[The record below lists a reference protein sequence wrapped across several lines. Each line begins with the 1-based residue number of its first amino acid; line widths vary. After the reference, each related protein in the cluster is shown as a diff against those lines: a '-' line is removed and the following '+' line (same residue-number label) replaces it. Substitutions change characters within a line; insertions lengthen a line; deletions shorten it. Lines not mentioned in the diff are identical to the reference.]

1 MRLSNARIIATL
13 QHCIASAA
21 FQSHSRRSHQA
32 VVQRERER
40 AQASQVRLQPAAAA
54 MCHLRVAAFLHLA
67 TFLRLRPTHV
77 WLLSPPGRRGAHS
90 ASGRPRAAAWP
101 THLLPYSPATCR
113 TRDGAAAGG
122 IIRAYTWRT
131 GISGHGADERNNSV
145 PSTMANCGYLS
156 LLGLYG

>member
-21 FQSHSRRSHQA
+21 FQSHSRRSHKA
-32 VVQRERER
+32 VVQREHRPAR
-40 AQASQVRLQPAAAA
+40 YDCNRLLLQCAT
-54 MCHLRVAAFLHLA
+54 CVWRRSFVHLA
-67 TFLRLRPTHV
+67 TFLRLRPTLV
-77 WLLSPPGRRGAHS
+77 WLLSRPGRRGAHS
-90 ASGRPRAAAWP
+90 ASGRPRDAAWP

-131 GISGHGADERNNSV
+131 GICGHGADERNNSV